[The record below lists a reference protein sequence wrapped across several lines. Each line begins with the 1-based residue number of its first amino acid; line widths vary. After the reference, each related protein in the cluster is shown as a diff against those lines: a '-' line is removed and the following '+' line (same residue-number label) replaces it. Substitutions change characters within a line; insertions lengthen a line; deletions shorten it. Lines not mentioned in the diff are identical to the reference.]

1 MLTQRSY
8 RTTGGVELPRVDG
21 RLRASRRFRSLC
33 AAFEVE
39 IGDGELTEIERGIIR
54 QAASLQLHIEQ
65 LQDQIVRG
73 ADVDPDQVI
82 RLSSEHRRLLSALRA
97 MTQKKKP
104 PATSFAEALAR
115 QASNAGWAA
124 LRQSPGRRATSS
136 RR

>member
-1 MLTQRSY
+1 MDEATFDHRSHE
-8 RTTGGVELPRVDG
+8 ELQAIED
-21 RLRASRRFRSLC
+21 
-33 AAFEVE
+33 AF
-39 IGDGELTEIERGIIR
+39 
-54 QAASLQLHIEQ
+54 
-65 LQDQIVRG
+65 